1 MNNKGKEFDKDGPGV
16 IYALGSKFGK
26 LQWVNPG
33 KTSPR
38 RIIAT
43 RSSSGKGQAN
53 DVLENRYSGGKSGTE
68 DKENSW
74 WCLDL
79 TEKYS
84 LYLTHYSLRHG
95 RQDGMYLLCNW
106 RLEGS
111 SDGENWKTL
120 KEHVNDTLL
129 KRTPHQAT
137 WAVDGKFTSAF
148 RYFRIYQTGQ
158 NSSKSFNLYLSG
170 IELYGVLI
178 EMDVSR
184 EDTTHKE
191 KKTLK

>member
-1 MNNKGKEFDKDGPGV
+1 MNHKGKEFEKDGV

-26 LQWVNPG
+26 SPWVNPG
-33 KTSPR
+33 TTDPK
-38 RIIAT
+38 RIIAK
-43 RSSSGKGQAN
+43 RSSGENGRAN
-53 DVLENRYSGGKSGTE
+53 DVLENEYRGGEKGTKN
-68 DKENSW
+68 KENSW
-74 WCLDL
+74 WSVDL

-111 SDGENWKTL
+111 LDGIIWKTL
-120 KEHVNDTLL
+120 KEHENDTLL

-148 RYFRIYQTGQ
+148 RYFRIYQTGE
-158 NSSKSFNLYLSG
+158 NTSKSFNLFLSG

-178 EMDVSR
+178 EVDVSQ
-184 EDTTHKE
+184 EDATHKE

>member
-1 MNNKGKEFDKDGPGV
+1 MNHKGKEFDKAGV

-26 LQWVNPG
+26 FPWENPG
-33 KTSPR
+33 KATPK
-38 RIIAT
+38 RIIAK
-43 RSSSGKGQAN
+43 RSSTENGRAN
-53 DVLENRYSGGKSGTE
+53 DVLENEYSGGESGTKN
-68 DKENSW
+68 KENSW
-74 WCLDL
+74 WCVDL

-111 SDGENWKTL
+111 LDGKIWETL
-120 KEHVNDTLL
+120 KEHENDTLL

-158 NSSKSFNLYLSG
+158 NTSKSFNLFLSG

-178 EMDVSR
+178 EVDVSQ
-184 EDTTHKE
+184 EDATHKE

>member
-1 MNNKGKEFDKDGPGV
+1 MNHKGKEFDKDGV

-26 LQWVNPG
+26 FPWVNPG
-33 KTSPR
+33 TTDPK
-38 RIIAT
+38 RIIAK
-43 RSSSGKGQAN
+43 RSSRENGRAN
-53 DVLENRYSGGKSGTE
+53 DVLENEYSGGESGTKN
-68 DKENSW
+68 KENSW
-74 WCLDL
+74 WCVDL

-111 SDGENWKTL
+111 LDGKIWKTL
-120 KEHVNDTLL
+120 KEHENDTLL

-158 NSSKSFNLYLSG
+158 NTSKSFNLFLS
-170 IELYGVLI
+170 V
-178 EMDVSR
+178 
-184 EDTTHKE
+184 
-191 KKTLK
+191 